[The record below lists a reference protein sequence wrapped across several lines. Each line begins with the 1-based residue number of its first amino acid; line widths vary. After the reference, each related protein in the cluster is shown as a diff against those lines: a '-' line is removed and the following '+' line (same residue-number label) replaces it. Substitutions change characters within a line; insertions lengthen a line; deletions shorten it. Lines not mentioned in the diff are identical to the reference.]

1 MNMYINQSFQVK
13 WNNIISSQSHVS
25 YGVKQGGCLS
35 PTLISVYLNELIET
49 LRKNNIGC
57 RYGSEYM
64 GVFCYADDLS
74 LLCPS
79 FTGIKEMLKTCED
92 YAMKHNILFNAKK
105 IQMLTFDHKSRILVK
120 PILKMKNG
128 DEIPYVTECNHL
140 GNILSSISD
149 IPIVDHAV
157 NDIYKRTNCLLA
169 DFSFTDSKTLSRLFN
184 TYCTNIYGSPLWKH
198 FDRKLLEPFYI
209 AWRKCIRRV
218 WKIPFTSHNVLL
230 PYIHNT
236 IAFNVILEK
245 RCITFLWTLFNSGYD
260 IYRTIIKNSLHNRN
274 TTLGEN
280 VRYFMHKYNIVFTDW
295 FENIN
300 ILYNKIDIYVK
311 HNFDAESFYVG
322 NTIRE
327 LCEARDNC
335 CSQFFEQGELLR
347 MIDMLCTK

>member
-1 MNMYINQSFQVK
+1 
-13 WNNIISSQSHVS
+13 
-25 YGVKQGGCLS
+25 
-35 PTLISVYLNELIET
+35 
-49 LRKNNIGC
+49 
-57 RYGSEYM
+57 M

-105 IQMLTFDHKSRILVK
+105 SQMLTFDHKSRISVK
-120 PILKMKNG
+120 PILTMRNG
-128 DEIPYVTECNHL
+128 EEIPYATECNHL
-140 GNILSSISD
+140 GNFLSTISD
-149 IPIVDHAV
+149 FPIVDHAV
-157 NDIYKRTNCLLA
+157 NDLYMRTNCLLA
-169 DFSFTDSKTLSRLFN
+169 DFSFTDSNTLSRLFN

-218 WKIPFTSHNVLL
+218 WKIPYTSHNVLI

-236 IAFNVILEK
+236 LACNVILDK
-245 RCITFLWTLFNSGYD
+245 RCIKFLWTLFNSGYD
-260 IYRTIIKNSLHNRN
+260 IYRTIIKYSLHNRN

-295 FENIN
+295 FENID
-300 ILYNKIDIYVK
+300 ILYNKIDMYVK

-322 NTIRE
+322 TTIRE

-335 CSQFFEQGELLR
+335 CPQFFDRSELLQ
-347 MIDMLCTK
+347 ILDELCTK